1 KKHPYNVDRMDAAVK
16 KALAYYTQN
25 FGPYYQQECRII
37 EFPRYE
43 GFAQAFPGTM
53 PYSESIGFINDLRDT
68 STLDLVTYVVSHEM
82 GHQWWAHQVIGP
94 NMQGSESFSEGLAQY
109 SALMVMKKEY
119 GREKMSRFLKYEL
132 DTYLRGRA
140 QEKEYENPLMRTEG
154 QGYIHYSK
162 ASLIYYYMQEMLGEQ
177 KFDSILHNIVAK
189 YAYTN
194 PPFPTAFNIVDE
206 LKAGTP
212 DSLSYLIT
220 DMFEH
225 ITLFNNRV
233 DKATATETPD
243 HKYKVQVK
251 VLCEKVRCDSIGNET
266 IVPMNDYVDI
276 GLFDRNPKDPSE
288 LGKTILSQRFRI
300 SAKDTT

>member
-1 KKHPYNVDRMDAAVK
+1 MRVLKNEGAETETAVPP
-16 KALAYYTQN
+16 LT
-25 FGPYYQQECRII
+25 GV
-37 EFPRYE
+37 
-43 GFAQAFPGTM
+43 
-53 PYSESIGFINDLRDT
+53 ES
-68 STLDLVTYVVSHEM
+68 
-82 GHQWWAHQVIGP
+82 
-94 NMQGSESFSEGLAQY
+94 
-109 SALMVMKKEY
+109 
-119 GREKMSRFLKYEL
+119 
-132 DTYLRGRA
+132 
-140 QEKEYENPLMRTEG
+140 
-154 QGYIHYSK
+154 
-162 ASLIYYYMQEMLGEQ
+162 
-177 KFDSILHNIVAK
+177 
-189 YAYTN
+189 
-194 PPFPTAFNIVDE
+194 
-206 LKAGTP
+206 

-300 SAKDTT
+300 SAKDTTLNFVVDRKPYLAGIDPYHYLIDKVIADN